1 MKWRALLLSVVLA
14 AGAAWAHTASP
25 ESVVAEAAKAK
36 GVERAARDEA
46 NPRVLVIR
54 VGEEWFK
61 LPEEARREQAARWR
75 DEWRESVEQGVV
87 SVLDART
94 EAPVVR
100 FGAGGKVFVAPGGA
114 LLNMRPGR

>member
-1 MKWRALLLSVVLA
+1 MIVLA
-14 AGAAWAHTASP
+14 VLLAVAPVWAHTMSP
-25 ESVVAEAAKAK
+25 EDIVAQAAKAK

-61 LPEEARREQAARWR
+61 LPEETRREQATQWR

-94 EAPVVR
+94 EAPAVR
-100 FGAGGKVFVAPGGA
+100 FGANGKVFIAPGGV
-114 LLNMRPGR
+114 LMNLQPGR